1 MVEQTCVVCGRA
13 LPRRPGGRPG
23 RSSVYCSAAC
33 RQRAFRSRGGP
44 SQKEAAVG
52 LIAEIEKQVRGL
64 DPQLPGEFYADVTTL
79 SGSVGRLRRI
89 ARLARDA
96 AQAAVAA
103 APQSA
108 TLQNAT
114 LQNVTRHGV
123 TESGADT
130 LAPTAESV
138 RQLDEWA
145 FASLVE
151 AHRREL
157 QVHCYRMV
165 GSYDDAEELVQDTFL
180 RAWRTRDRF
189 EGRSSVRTWLYRIAT
204 NACIDF
210 LRRSRR
216 KPQQYAPIP
225 GMDHG
230 AVAEPPAMVAWLQPY
245 PDELLDEI
253 ASDAAHPDAEAVS
266 RETIEL
272 VFLAA
277 IQHLPAR
284 QRAVLILRDVLGW
297 SAADTAALLEL
308 TVASVNSALQRAK
321 PTLRAHLPEPRAEWK
336 APAQVSAQEREVLA
350 KYMSAAVS
358 ADVGVMTQLL
368 REDVRLTMPPNPFW
382 FVGREAFLNFVTPS
396 VDPAS
401 PMFFGAWRHLETRAN
416 RMPAVAGYVKR
427 PGTEVYRAQVLD
439 VLRIDAEGRIAEIT
453 SFEPHL
459 FAAFGLPLT
468 L

>member
-1 MVEQTCVVCGRA
+1 MAEQTCLVCGRP
-13 LPRRPGGRPG
+13 LPRRSGGRPG

-33 RQRAFRSRGGP
+33 RQRAYRSRGGP
-44 SQKEAAVG
+44 TQDEAAVG
-52 LIAEIEKQVRGL
+52 LVAEIEKQVRGL
-64 DPQLPGEFYADVTTL
+64 DPQLPGKFYTDVTAL

-89 ARLARDA
+89 ARLAWDV
-96 AQAAVAA
+96 AQAAVVG
-103 APQSA
+103 AP
-108 TLQNAT
+108 
-114 LQNVTRHGV
+114 QNVTRADV
-123 TESGADT
+123 TESQAEPESGQPAPQSEPT
-130 LAPTAESV
+130 LGE
-138 RQLDEWA
+138 LDEWL

-151 AHRREL
+151 THRREL

-180 RAWRTRDRF
+180 RAWRTRDGF

-210 LRRSRR
+210 QRRSRR
-216 KPQQYAPIP
+216 APERYQPIP

-230 AVAEPPAMVAWLQPY
+230 AADQPPVKITWLQPY
-245 PDELLDEI
+245 PDELLDEV
-253 ASDAAHPDAEAVS
+253 ASPAPHPDAEAVS

-297 SAADTAALLEL
+297 SAVDTAALLE
-308 TVASVNSALQRAK
+308 TSVASVNSALQRAK
-321 PTLRAHLPEPRAEWK
+321 PTLRVHLPELRADWK
-336 APAQVSAQEREVLA
+336 APAQVSAQERAVLD
-350 KYMSAAVS
+350 KYMAAAVHTDF
-358 ADVGVMTQLL
+358 AAMAELL

-382 FVGREAFLNFVTPS
+382 FVGREALLNFVTPS
-396 VDPAS
+396 IDPAS
-401 PMFFGAWRHLETRAN
+401 PLFFGHWRHLETRAN

-427 PGTEVYRAQVLD
+427 PGTGVYRAQVLD
-439 VLRIDAEGRIAEIT
+439 VLRIEEGRIAEIT

-468 L
+468 LSAPTS

>member
-1 MVEQTCVVCGRA
+1 MADQTCQVCGRP

-23 RSSVYCSAAC
+23 RASVYCSAAC
-33 RQRAFRSRGGP
+33 RQRAYRSRGGP
-44 SQKEAAVG
+44 TQGEAAVG

-64 DPQLPGEFYADVTTL
+64 EPQLPGKFYTEVTEL

-89 ARLARDA
+89 ARLARDV
-96 AQAAVAA
+96 AQTAPVAA
-103 APQSA
+103 DGEAPQS
-108 TLQNAT
+108 
-114 LQNVTRHGV
+114 VTREGV
-123 TESGADT
+123 TDSA
-130 LAPTAESV
+130 SV
-138 RQLDEWA
+138 RELDEWS

-151 AHRREL
+151 THRREL

-180 RAWRTRDRF
+180 RAWRTRDGF

-210 LRRSRR
+210 QRRSRR
-216 KPQQYAPIP
+216 APQRYQPIP
-225 GMDHG
+225 GMEHG
-230 AVAEPPAMVAWLQPY
+230 AVDQPPVQVAWLQPY

-253 ASDAAHPDAEAVS
+253 ASPAPHPDAQAVS

-297 SAADTAALLEL
+297 SAAETAALLE
-308 TVASVNSALQRAK
+308 TSVASVNSALQRAK
-321 PTLRAHLPEPRAEWK
+321 PTLRAHLPEARAQWK
-336 APAQVSAQEREVLA
+336 APEQVSAQEREVLD
-350 KYMSAAVS
+350 KYMAVS
-358 ADVGVMTQLL
+358 AAPTVDAAAIEELL

-382 FVGREAFLNFVTPS
+382 FVGREAMLRFVMAS
-396 VDPAS
+396 LDPAS
-401 PMFFGAWRHLETRAN
+401 PVYFGQWRHLETRAN

-427 PGTEVYRAQVLD
+427 PGTEIYRAQMLD
-439 VLRIDAEGRIAEIT
+439 VLRIEEGRIAEIT
-453 SFEPHL
+453 TFEPHL
-459 FAAFGLPLT
+459 FAAFGLPMT